1 MNTTT
6 LHGIPNCDTVK
17 RARAWLTGHGVAHQ
31 FHDFKKQGLPDALL
45 DGWLQRLDWEMLLN
59 RKGSTWRLLNEDTRA
74 ATTSAAVTRMLM
86 LAQPSLVK
94 RPVVAWADGRL
105 TVGFDPDAWEQAV
118 QAAQAK

>member
-74 ATTSAAVTRMLM
+74 ATTSAAAARMLM

>member
-17 RARAWLTGHGVAHQ
+17 RARAWLTEHGVAHQ

-45 DGWLQRLDWEMLLN
+45 HGWLQRLDWEMLLN

-74 ATTSAAVTRMLM
+74 ATTSAAAARMLM